1 VSSEKKKEKAPKPK
15 YNMWQNAGFMIK
27 LAWKEKEKKVLAI
40 VLISALLAV
49 ASSLINLYISPMI
62 LSTVERKAPVS
73 EMIITIILFVTAM
86 MLCQAL
92 TAYINS
98 NNLFGRVTVRMMVVK
113 RINNKAMTT
122 SYSNINDEKF
132 IKLLGKS
139 FDTTNSNDK
148 ATEAIWGT
156 LESFV
161 TNCLGFLL
169 YLMLLSSVN
178 IFMVAVI
185 LITTIIGYYI
195 NKKINTYEYV
205 HRDEVAD
212 YEKKMQYIRNV
223 VSDYN
228 AAKDIRIFGLKAW
241 LEELYAKSMKL
252 YMAFHK
258 RVQCVYITTNIIDI
272 VLAFV
277 RNGIAYIY
285 LINLVLEN
293 GLTAA
298 EFLLYFSA
306 VGGFSSWVTGILG
319 NLSTLHKQ
327 GLDLSNVRECLEYP
341 EAFKFESGEAIT
353 PDNTKKYE
361 LKLENVSFRYPESDK
376 DILKS
381 ITLTLHPGEKLAVVG
396 LNGAGK
402 TTLVKL
408 MCGYLDPTEG
418 RVLLDGKDIRD
429 YNRRDYYRMFSAVF
443 QEFSLLAGSI
453 AMNVAQTDDNIDMER
468 VKACIAD
475 AGLGEKVKSLEKEY
489 ETLLNREIY
498 DDAIMLSGG
507 ETQRLMLARALY
519 KDAPFIMLDE
529 PTAALDPIAESDM
542 YKKYNDM
549 TKGKSSVYISHR
561 LASTRFCDRIILLEG
576 AGIVEEGTHEDLLKL
591 NGRYAELFGIQ
602 SKYYKEG
609 SIENE

>member
-1 VSSEKKKEKAPKPK
+1 MSSEKKKEKAPKPK

-27 LAWKEKEKKVLAI
+27 LAWEEKEKKVLAI

-49 ASSLINLYISPMI
+49 AASLIDLYISPMI
-62 LSTVERKAPVS
+62 LSTVERKATVS
-73 EMIITIILFVTAM
+73 EMLITILLFVVAM

-92 TAYINS
+92 TSYINS
-98 NNLFGRVTVRMMVVK
+98 NKLFGRVTVRMMIVK
-113 RINNKAMTT
+113 RVNNKAMTT
-122 SYSNINDEKF
+122 SYCNINDEKF

-139 FDTTNSNDK
+139 FDTTNANSK
-148 ATEAIWGT
+148 ATEAIWET
-156 LESFV
+156 LASFV
-161 TNCLGFLL
+161 TNCLGFLI

-178 IFMVAVI
+178 IFMVTVI
-185 LITTIIGYYI
+185 LTTTIIGYFI

-212 YEKKMQYIRNV
+212 YEKKMQYIRGI
-223 VSDYN
+223 VSDYS
-228 AAKDIRIFGLKAW
+228 AAKDIRIFGLKTW

-258 RVQCVYITTNIIDI
+258 RVQCVYIITNIIDI

-327 GLDLSNVRECLEYP
+327 GLELSNVRECLEYP
-341 EAFKFESGEAIT
+341 EPFKFEGGEAIT
-353 PDNTKKYE
+353 PDNTKAYE
-361 LKLENVSFRYPESDK
+361 LKLENVSFRYPGSDK
-376 DILKS
+376 DILKN
-381 ITLTLHPGEKLAVVG
+381 INLTLHPGEKLAVVG

-418 RVLLDGKDIRD
+418 RVLLDGMDIRD

-443 QEFSLLAGSI
+443 QDFSLLAGSI
-453 AMNVAQTDDNIDMER
+453 AMNVAQTDENIDMER
-468 VKACIAD
+468 VQACIAD
-475 AGLGEKVKSLEKEY
+475 AGLSEKVKALEKEY
-489 ETLLNREIY
+489 MTLLNREVY
-498 DDAIMLSGG
+498 EDAIMLSGG

-519 KDAPFIMLDE
+519 KNAPFIMLDE

-542 YKKYNDM
+542 YQKYNDM

-576 AGIVEEGTHEDLLKL
+576 AGIAEEGTHEELLKL

-609 SIENE
+609 GNQNE